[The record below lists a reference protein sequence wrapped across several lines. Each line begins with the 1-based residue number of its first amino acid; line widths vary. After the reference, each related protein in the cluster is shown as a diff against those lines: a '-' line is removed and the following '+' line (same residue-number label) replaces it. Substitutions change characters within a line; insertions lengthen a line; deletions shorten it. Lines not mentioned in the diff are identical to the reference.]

1 MEKKIKQESI
11 IKYKLLFTAIVLLV
25 YLIGKSI
32 PLYMIDVSV
41 YLHRSVDAETLLLQT
56 ISGDVHR
63 CSIFA
68 LGISPFMIASIIAQV
83 ISSCRNSESKSKIS
97 PMKMNRLSL
106 GMMFVIAVVQA
117 VLRVDELHFRVTG
130 DMLYFAKAVAAMEL
144 VAGAMIILWLASR
157 NKKYGFGGQSALIL
171 VNILDGLGLTL
182 KGQEFEALVLPLVIC
197 LVVIIVVMIMEN
209 TEIRIPVQRISVHNI
224 YADKN
229 YFAIKLNPIGV
240 MPAMFSMAIFTLPQ
254 MIIKILL
261 RFWPEQERILWFQE
275 NLVLTEPLGISFYI
289 VILYVLSVGFSRV
302 FINPKEITEQF
313 LKSGDSIVN
322 VHAGKD
328 TKRYLS
334 KVITRVSL
342 VSATVMSI
350 CLGAPI
356 LLNLAGIIEPT
367 FTTLPSSVMMLTGIF
382 CNLYREFMAI
392 KDLEAYKPFI

>member
-106 GMMFVIAVVQA
+106 GMMFIIAVVQA

-182 KGQEFEALVLPLVIC
+182 KGQEFQALVLPLAIC